1 MVSTDIGVA
10 LTGFSGLESPGPGVS
25 VARALRQEWDGELT
39 LTALGGDHV
48 LAGAWLPG
56 LVERIHRLPPTAT
69 GEGAFFKAV
78 MRAHG
83 ESPFCALIPGSDADA
98 RVVAKLK
105 ERLHKRGIRTL
116 LPSLE
121 RLEIAR
127 PENLPR
133 FLDDHRFPGP
143 PSLTVI
149 DPADVARQ
157 ADQLGYPLYVTSTSS
172 GSRLVF
178 NSAQAGLAAARI
190 AADSGERIVLR
201 RQVAGEKFNI
211 AMVADRKGDC
221 AAMVIRR
228 SLAVNGEG
236 RTVSGAVVED
246 TEVARFAHDV
256 LEALDW
262 QGPVE
267 LVVIRAAG
275 SKDLW
280 LCDLR
285 GHPPTWSML
294 CHWAGTNLAVLLLGH
309 ILGAQDWTGTQTQSP
324 ARSGTMYVRGIAETA
339 IPVEDL
345 RDYRRRRGVEGRSA
359 TNGASRPARNSTA
372 PHGLRVALTGI
383 STFDVINPGLGVA
396 RALRTADGI
405 SRVYGLAYGTL
416 DSGAYQG
423 ALFDRCFN
431 LPHSE
436 SGSALLERLV
446 EIHDAS
452 PFDVLIPCL
461 DGELPLFIEIA
472 GKLQGIGVHTLLPSG
487 ESLERRSKPN
497 LFRGTLPSDWG
508 GFSIPDSSV
517 AKSEAQV
524 LKAMRSLGLPA
535 VVKGPVSH
543 CIPVAS
549 EADAKCAW
557 AQLSASGPQE
567 VIVQSHIA
575 GPVYAVSVVCD
586 TNHRVVAS
594 LTIKKLAICERGS
607 TWSAVRVEQ
616 PRLEAAFAEFLRS
629 IEWVGPA
636 EGEFM
641 CDEMTDR
648 FYLIEVNPRF
658 TAWIYYSA
666 ALGSNQPYLAAQ
678 LAMGKRVNPHADDKE
693 LVFLRSSEEIPLRA
707 SHVAALSNKGVLS
720 HG

>member
-1 MVSTDIGVA
+1 MVSKDIGVA

-25 VARALRQEWDGELT
+25 VARALREGWDGELT
-39 LTALGGDHV
+39 LTALGGDPV
-48 LAGAWLPG
+48 LPGAWLPG
-56 LVERIHRLPPTAT
+56 LADRIHRLPPAAA
-69 GEGAFFKAV
+69 GEDAFFKAV
-78 MRAHG
+78 VCAHE
-83 ESPFCALIPGSDADA
+83 ESPFAALVPGSGADA
-98 RVVAKLK
+98 RVAARLK
-105 ERLHKRGIRTL
+105 ERLQKRDIRTL

-121 RLEIAR
+121 RLEIVR

-133 FLDDHRFPGP
+133 FLGNHRYPGP
-143 PSLTVI
+143 PTVTVT

-157 ADQLGYPLYVTSTSS
+157 ADQLGYPLYVTCAPS

-178 NSAQAGLAAARI
+178 NSAQAELAVAQTISSRSA
-190 AADSGERIVLR
+190 RIVLQ

-211 AMVADRKGDC
+211 AMVADSKGDC

-236 RTVSGAVVED
+236 RTVSGAVVD
-246 TEVARFAHDV
+246 DPDVARFARDV

-267 LVVIRAAG
+267 LVAVRAAG

-280 LCDLR
+280 LCDVR
-285 GHPPTWSML
+285 GHLPTWSML
-294 CHWAGTNLAVLLLGH
+294 CHWAGTNLAALLLGH
-309 ILGAQDWTGTQTQSP
+309 ILEDQDLTGMRVL
-324 ARSGTMYVRGIAETA
+324 ARAGTMYVRGIAETA
-339 IPVEDL
+339 VPVEDL
-345 RDYRRRRGVEGRSA
+345 LDYRRHRSVDGRPPA
-359 TNGASRPARNSTA
+359 NGAARPARNGSP

-383 STFDVINPGLGVA
+383 SSFDVINPGLGVA

-405 SRVYGLAYGTL
+405 SQVYGLAYGTF

-423 ALFDRCFN
+423 ELFDRCFN
-431 LPHSE
+431 LPHGE
-436 SGSALLERLV
+436 SVDALLERLV
-446 EIHDAS
+446 EIHEVS
-452 PFDVLIPCL
+452 PFDVLIPSL
-461 DGELPLFIEIA
+461 DGELPRFIEAA
-472 GKLQGIGVHTLLPSG
+472 GKLRKMGVHTLLPSG
-487 ESLERRSKPN
+487 ESLELRSKPN
-497 LFRGTLPSDWG
+497 LFRGTLPGDWG
-508 GFSIPDSSV
+508 GFAIPDSRI

-524 LKAMRSLGLPA
+524 LKAVRSLGLPA

-557 AQLSASGPQE
+557 SQLSASGPKE
-567 VIVQSHIA
+567 VIVQSHIV

-586 TNHRVVAS
+586 TDHRVVS
-594 LTIKKLAICERGS
+594 TMTIKKLAICGRGS

-641 CDEMTDR
+641 CDEVTDR

-666 ALGSNQPYLAAQ
+666 ALGSNQPYLAAR
-678 LAMGKRVNPHADDKE
+678 LAMGKHVNPPADDKE
-693 LVFLRSSEEIPLRA
+693 LVFLRSSEEFPLRA
-707 SHVAALSNKGVLS
+707 SHVAALSTKGVLS
-720 HG
+720 HD

>member
-1 MVSTDIGVA
+1 MVSIDTGVA

-25 VARALRQEWDGELT
+25 VARALREGWGGDLI
-39 LTALGGDHV
+39 LTALGGDPV

-56 LVERIHRLPPTAT
+56 LIDRIHRLPPTAG
-69 GEGAFFKAV
+69 GEDAFFKAV
-78 MRAHG
+78 LRAHG
-83 ESPFCALIPGSDADA
+83 ESPFGALIPGSGADA
-98 RVVAKLK
+98 RVVARLK

-121 RLEIAR
+121 RLEIVR

-133 FLDDHRFPGP
+133 FLGGHRFSGP
-143 PSLTVI
+143 PSVAVT
-149 DPADVARQ
+149 DPADAARQ
-157 ADQLGYPLYVTSTSS
+157 ADQLGYPLYVTCTSS
-172 GSRLVF
+172 ESRLVF
-178 NSAQAGLAAARI
+178 NAAQAELAVARAAADNG
-190 AADSGERIVLR
+190 ARIVLR

-211 AMVADRKGDC
+211 AMVADRQGGC

-228 SLAVNGEG
+228 SLVVNGEG

-246 TEVARFAHDV
+246 PDVASFARDV
-256 LEALDW
+256 LEVLDW
-262 QGPVE
+262 QGPLE
-267 LVVIRAAG
+267 LVAVRAAG

-285 GHPPTWSML
+285 GHLPTWSML

-309 ILGAQDWTGTQTQSP
+309 ILEIHDRTGTQTL
-324 ARSGTMYVRGIAETA
+324 ARAGTMYVRGIAETA
-339 IPVEDL
+339 IPIEDL
-345 RDYRRRRGVEGRSA
+345 RDYRRRRGVKGRPA
-359 TNGASRPARNSTA
+359 TNGASRPARNGAA
-372 PHGLRVALTGI
+372 PHGLKVALTGI
-383 STFDVINPGLGVA
+383 SSFDVINPGLGVA

-405 SRVYGLAYGTL
+405 SQVYGLAYGTF

-431 LPHSE
+431 LPHGE
-436 SGSALLERLV
+436 SGDSLLERLV

-461 DGELPLFIEIA
+461 DGELPLFIELA
-472 GKLQGIGVHTLLPSG
+472 NKLREIGVHTLLPSG

-508 GFSIPDSSV
+508 GFAIPDSRI

-524 LKAMRSLGLPA
+524 LKAVRSLGLPA

-543 CIPVAS
+543 CIPIAS
-549 EADAKCAW
+549 EADAKSAW
-557 AQLSASGPQE
+557 AQLSASSPQE
-567 VIVQSHIA
+567 VIVQSHIV

-586 TNHRVVAS
+586 ADHRVVS
-594 LTIKKLAICERGS
+594 TLTIKKLAICERGS

-641 CDEMTDR
+641 CDEVTDC

-678 LAMGKRVNPHADDKE
+678 LAMGKHANPAADDKA

-707 SHVAALSNKGVLS
+707 SHIAALSTKGVLS
-720 HG
+720 HD